1 MGLRGAK
8 LSNMD
13 ELGKVARKFDEM
25 HTADSAYNNGAR
37 YRDALRLLFI
47 LVAGSDD
54 FDEPTEE
61 IVKVFRAEK
70 RLMAMDF
77 LVRYPDYLADALLD
91 AVEAEGDLDLL
102 KKVEAI
108 FDADEPSV
116 RLVRM
121 VRWKRGAY
129 ENIEDALSLLSY
141 YGLVRST
148 QLKGEDGK
156 VRRYEYQIS
165 TKAMDFLDQCVAD
178 YSDLAWYRERMELVM
193 RVASD
198 KSGSKLKDWQYA
210 HPTYGKTLHGDLIP
224 SIRVEV
230 EKRLRAISENLK

>member
-1 MGLRGAK
+1 
-8 LSNMD
+8 MD
-13 ELGKVARKFDEM
+13 LLDDSACEHGVV
-25 HTADSAYNNGAR
+25 HTADSVSSSRAR

-47 LVAGSDD
+47 LVAGADD
-54 FDEPTEE
+54 AAEPAEE
-61 IVKVFRAEK
+61 SVKVFKAEK

-91 AVEAEGDLDLL
+91 VVEVEGDVDLL
-102 KKVEAI
+102 EKVEGI

-141 YGLVRST
+141 YGLVQSM

-156 VRRYEYQIS
+156 VRRYEYLIS
-165 TKAMDFLDQCVAD
+165 SKAVAFLDKCVAD
-178 YSDLAWYRERMELVM
+178 HPALMWYRERMTLVM
-193 RVASD
+193 RAASG
-198 KSGSKLKDWQYA
+198 KSGSKLKDWQYE
-210 HPTYGKTLHGDLIP
+210 HPTYGQTLHGDLIP
-224 SIRVEV
+224 SIRGEV
-230 EKRLRAISENLK
+230 EKRLHEISEKLK

>member
-1 MGLRGAK
+1 MGELSAGMGLLDDIAG
-8 LSNMD
+8 
-13 ELGKVARKFDEM
+13 ETG
-25 HTADSAYNNGAR
+25 SATSTDPVSAVGVK

-47 LVAGSDD
+47 LAAGSDPAD
-54 FDEPTEE
+54 DPAEE
-61 IVKVFRAEK
+61 CVKVFRAEK

-91 AVEAEGDLDLL
+91 VVEAEGDLDLL
-102 KKVEAI
+102 KKVEGI

-129 ENIEDALSLLSY
+129 ENIADALALLSY
-141 YGLVRST
+141 YGLVRSM

-165 TKAMDFLDQCVAD
+165 SKAMAFLDQCVAD
-178 YSDLAWYRERMELVM
+178 HPDLVWYRDRMTLVM
-193 RVASD
+193 RVASG
-198 KSGSKLKDWQYA
+198 KSGSKLKDWQYE

>member
-1 MGLRGAK
+1 MGALLAGMGVLDDIA
-8 LSNMD
+8 S
-13 ELGKVARKFDEM
+13 EAG
-25 HTADSAYNNGAR
+25 SATETTPVSSVGVR

-47 LVAGSDD
+47 LAAGSD
-54 FDEPTEE
+54 PAEE
-61 IVKVFRAEK
+61 CVKVFRAEK

-91 AVEAEGDLDLL
+91 VVEAEGDLDLL
-102 KKVEAI
+102 KKVEGI

-129 ENIEDALSLLSY
+129 ENIEDALALLSY
-141 YGLVRST
+141 YGLVRSM

-165 TKAMDFLDQCVAD
+165 SKAMAFLDQCVAD
-178 YSDLAWYRERMELVM
+178 HPDLVWYRERMTLVM
-193 RVASD
+193 RIASG
-198 KSGSKLKDWQYA
+198 KSGSKLKDWQYE